1 MKEFTIGDIEEVL
14 TKLGDICNDKGLDFD
29 DTISQNGSERLDSL
43 YMNFNEM
50 MAGGAIPESAFTHE
64 VCVEMCEE
72 LNKVI
77 EKISK

>member
-1 MKEFTIGDIEEVL
+1 MFVVSYITNE
-14 TKLGDICNDKGLDFD
+14 KGLDFD
-29 DTISQNGSERLDSL
+29 DPLSQTGSERLDSL
-43 YMNFNEM
+43 DMNFPEM
-50 MAGGAIPESAFTHE
+50 MAGGAIPESAFTHG